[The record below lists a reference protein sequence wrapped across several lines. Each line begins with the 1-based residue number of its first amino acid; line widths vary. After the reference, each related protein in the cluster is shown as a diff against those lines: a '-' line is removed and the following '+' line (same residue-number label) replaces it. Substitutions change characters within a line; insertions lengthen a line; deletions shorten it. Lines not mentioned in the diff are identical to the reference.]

1 MKMKTRKRIQMKL
14 RDVIRIV
21 SELTGN
27 DHEVSMVIAD
37 LMNRGYIK
45 ARAGG
50 RSQKFMVF

>member
-1 MKMKTRKRIQMKL
+1 MKL

-21 SELTGN
+21 SELARN

-45 ARAGG
+45 ARAGS
-50 RSQKFMVF
+50 RSQKIVVF